1 MSKEPWRGSTWH
13 TDCEMIKQQQANN
26 MEDPPNSQLRVGQSH
41 RPGME
46 EPLVGRRR
54 WQKQL
59 EEDALTGSCSSSSL
73 PSTSTTAASSSS
85 CTHGRCSY
93 SEGSGT
99 RGSNYCEDLRWPRL
113 SVEVRGQLKGA
124 TRSHFSLKPR
134 GKFRLR

>member
-59 EEDALTGSCSSSSL
+59 EEDALTGSCSSSRT
-73 PSTSTTAASSSS
+73 PTTSTTAASSSS
-85 CTHGRCSY
+85 CTLRRGQGATQ
-93 SEGSGT
+93 GSNKEPFFSQAQEEVQASIRRDLGAEEERG
-99 RGSNYCEDLRWPRL
+99 RGS
-113 SVEVRGQLKGA
+113 
-124 TRSHFSLKPR
+124 
-134 GKFRLR
+134 